1 MAKQTNDESDSR
13 LSRDEARQNEGS
25 LEGGDAEALSEGLA
39 DASDD
44 ALIHSNEPPVRSQ
57 VTERSN
63 GSLVGSRLGDFQVMR
78 KLGRGGMADVYA
90 ARQLSLGRDVALKV
104 LRSDYARDRDYV
116 ERFRREAR
124 AAAKL
129 NHPNIVQV
137 YEVGSVDS
145 VFYIAQELID
155 GGNLRQRLEENGAI
169 GAEEATEL
177 LVGVASALE
186 LAAEAGITHRDIKPE
201 NIMRS
206 TRGIIKVADFGL
218 ARISTDISASQTNL
232 TQAGLTLGTPRYMS
246 PEQVQGHA
254 VDPRSDLYSLGVTMY
269 HLLAGRPP
277 FEAED
282 PLALALMQLQET
294 PTPLDRARAKR
305 AADGQPDLPEWLIAV
320 VARLMNKSPQD
331 RFQSPSELLDAVHN
345 EAAISTLSGL
355 GVGTAAATIRLQRA
369 ADEARRTRLRQRM
382 RISAA
387 ILLPVLLTI
396 YAGWRFQSLAG
407 PSVSR
412 LLNPETVA
420 AEETV
425 QEQYLK
431 AVDRNDEAG
440 WRAVVEY
447 FPAELGSINAG
458 YHAKSMIQLASLF
471 ASQGRLQESDA
482 TLVHLLRHPSLDS
495 VYRTIALARRCIIL
509 EESNQVAEASA
520 VRREL
525 QSVYTGLITENSE
538 GRQFVDRVLTEAEK
552 LLLGLVDS

>member
-169 GAEEATEL
+169 GSEEATEL